1 MGLSTSDDAGVYRLS
16 DTVALVQT
24 VDFFTPIVDDPYIYG
39 QIAAA
44 NALSDVYAMGGTPLT
59 AMNIFC
65 YPINSRDPEEAG
77 EILRG
82 GAEKLAEA
90 GVALV
95 GGHSVDDP
103 EPKYGLSVTGT
114 VHPDHIATNAGAQSG
129 DLLVITKPVGTGILV
144 TAARADGCAQSD
156 LDHACSLMR
165 QLNAPV
171 ARVMQML
178 GVGADAPIHAA
189 TDITGF
195 GVVGH
200 LFQMAKA
207 SGKTVRLYSSKL
219 PSLEMA
225 EQLAAMGYTTAG
237 AVNNMK
243 YVADQM
249 RVDAAIS
256 VDKLALFTDPQTS
269 GGIVL
274 SVNPQYVETVLSSL
288 QQEGTEIQ
296 QIVGEVCD
304 MGAYAL
310 EIKI

>member
-82 GAEKLAEA
+82 GAEKLIEA

-114 VHPDHIATNAGAQSG
+114 VHPNHIATNAGAQAG
-129 DLLVITKPVGTGILV
+129 DVLIITKPIGTGILV

-156 LDHACSLMR
+156 LSQACALMQ

-178 GVGADAPIHAA
+178 GIGADSPIHAA

-195 GVVGH
+195 GLVGH
-200 LFQMAKA
+200 LFQMANA
-207 SGKTVRLYSSKL
+207 SGKTVRLYNSKL
-219 PSLEMA
+219 PILETA
-225 EQLAAMGYTTAG
+225 EQLASMGYTTAG
-237 AVNNMK
+237 ADNNMK
-243 YVADQM
+243 YVADHL
-249 RVDAAIS
+249 RIGTGIS
-256 VDKLALFTDPQTS
+256 SDRLALFTDPQTS

-274 SVNPQYVETVLSSL
+274 SVNPQYVDTVLKSL
-288 QQEGTEIQ
+288 QQEGTAIQ
-296 QIVGEVCD
+296 QIIGEVCD
-304 MGAYAL
+304 LGAYAL
-310 EIKI
+310 EIMK